1 MNTSYTWVVESPI
14 DTSLHEFRQS
24 SGGSKKQMLKAKNN

>member
-1 MNTSYTWVVESPI
+1 MTTSYMWVVESPV
-14 DTSLHEFRQS
+14 DTSLHEFWQS